1 MSKQIIEEYQ
11 NKLADLRLLPELNTL
26 LNELDSY
33 NLKDSDLIHVY
44 DKMLKDNRLCRAFVD
59 FCAKNNKEK
68 YSDLLFEAFYKLIS
82 KSEPVN
88 RYYLNF
94 TVSLFLKD
102 KEKLKR
108 ILKYYKYI
116 KFINNNESHKNISG
130 ILELDLQDLLP
141 TEYIEQVLTF
151 FAADHVKNKNIKKL
165 YRPDLKLNLNIVIYV
180 LKNDISEFYFHKD
193 FMNIFEKNKTNIK
206 RNLDNIEKAEEILN
220 TIKQMEN
227 F

>member
-1 MSKQIIEEYQ
+1 MSKQIIQEYQ
-11 NKLADLRLLPELNTL
+11 DKLANLKVLPELNSL

-59 FCAKNNKEK
+59 FCNKNNKQK
-68 YSDLLFEAFYKLIS
+68 YSDLLFMALYKLIS
-82 KSEPVN
+82 EGEPVN

-102 KEKLKR
+102 KNKLEK
-108 ILKYYKYI
+108 ILKYYKYV
-116 KFINNNESHKNISG
+116 KFINNNESHKNILG
-130 ILELDLQDLLP
+130 ILDLNLQDLLP

-151 FAADHVKNKNIKKL
+151 FAADHVTNANVKKL

-193 FMNIFEKNKTNIK
+193 FMKIFDKNKINIK
-206 RNLDNIEKAEEILN
+206 RNLHNIEKAEEILN
-220 TIKQMEN
+220 TIKQIEN